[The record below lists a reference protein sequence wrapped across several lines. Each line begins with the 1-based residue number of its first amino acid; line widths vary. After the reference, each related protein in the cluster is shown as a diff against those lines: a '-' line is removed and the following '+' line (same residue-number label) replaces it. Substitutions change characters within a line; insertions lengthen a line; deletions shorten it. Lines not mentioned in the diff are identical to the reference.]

1 MDQTFSRFYVYG
13 DDVKHFKVEVLLSIV
28 RTHIAG
34 VFLECK
40 SVVKVIG
47 GLRIEYIGSYIENRL
62 FKLIMHNQTTETYK
76 QQRSTNKCRWYV
88 FTVHILRIPRL

>member
-1 MDQTFSRFYVYG
+1 MG
-13 DDVKHFKVEVLLSIV
+13 VLLLIV

-76 QQRSTNKCRWYV
+76 QMPLVRTSSK
-88 FTVHILRIPRL
+88 VHILRIPRL